1 MTENPPPNPAFDLMA
16 NHLSEAALEVFA
28 AYDVAIRRCATMP
41 PAMIGVERS
50 AVAVIGY
57 AGEGVRGALVLVA
70 AESAIRA
77 WMAAVGVP
85 EGDIADTIGEFSN
98 MLLGRLKGRLGDQGM
113 TIHAATPTTAMGSE
127 LRLSTPPGLSACST
141 FDGPGWKVSARLD
154 ANFDPGFELPVFC
167 RVSRPAQA
175 GDGILFVS
183 GPRSER

>member
-28 AYDVAIRRCATMP
+28 AYDVAIRRCATML